1 MARPLRQLSPSSIR
15 TYERCPYMYH
25 LRYNERIRTPSTAAQ
40 LLGRAVHT
48 VIEMYYK
55 QKRSGGDVLDCEA
68 AFDVLDDAL
77 DATLHELDEAGRAE
91 IEDMREL
98 GYDLVEYYV
107 VEVAPHIRPHLI
119 EERFAFSVP
128 GVDVPIVGYVDL
140 VDQDGTVIDH
150 KTSSSPFSPDYL
162 AHDVQLLTYSL
173 GYNALRLGAR
183 QRPGQLPLINLLPPV
198 RLDVLIKG
206 EEISYQR
213 LDFRYEQEHVEN
225 YVERVNTVAAGIRS
239 ADFRPFWQ
247 VRAPNPDVCSYCDF
261 NSVCTY
267 RLPAAEDSQLENGGQ
282 EPADADAE

>member
-25 LRYNERIRTPSTAAQ
+25 LRYNERIRVPSTAAQ

-55 QKRSGGDVLDCEA
+55 QKRSGGDVLDCET

-91 IEDMREL
+91 VEDLREL
-98 GYDLVEYYV
+98 GYDLVEYYLE
-107 VEVAPHIRPHLI
+107 EVAPHIRPHLI
-119 EERFAFSVP
+119 EERFAFRIP

-140 VDQDGTVIDH
+140 VDQEGTVIDH
-150 KTSSSPFSPDYL
+150 KTSSSPFPAEYL

-198 RLDVLIKG
+198 RLDVLVKG
-206 EEISYQR
+206 EEIAYQR
-213 LDFRYEQEHVEN
+213 LDFRYEQEHVEQ
-225 YVERVNTVAAGIRS
+225 YVDRVNTVAAGIRS

-247 VRAPNPDVCSYCDF
+247 VREPNLDVCNYCDF
-261 NSVCTY
+261 NDVCTY
-267 RLPAAEDSQLENGGQ
+267 RLPAAEDPPCEGGAQ
-282 EPADADAE
+282 DQSGTDAE

>member
-1 MARPLRQLSPSSIR
+1 MARPLRRLSPSSIR

-25 LRYNERIRTPSTAAQ
+25 LRYTERIRVPSTAAQ

-48 VIEMYYK
+48 VFEMYYK
-55 QKRSGGDVLDCEA
+55 QKRSVGETLDTEA

-77 DATLHELDEAGRAE
+77 DATLHELDEEGRAE
-91 IEDMREL
+91 VEELREL

-107 VEVAPHIRPHLI
+107 EEVAPHIRPHLI
-119 EERFAFSVP
+119 EERFDFSVP

-150 KTSSSPFSPDYL
+150 KTASSPFSADYL
-162 AHDVQLLTYSL
+162 AHDIQLLTYSL

-183 QRPGQLPLINLLPPV
+183 QRPGQLPLATTLPPV
-198 RLDVLIKG
+198 RLDVLVKG
-206 EEISYQR
+206 EEITYQR
-213 LDFRYEQEHVEN
+213 LDFRYEQEHVEQ
-225 YVERVNTVAAGIRS
+225 YVARVNAVAAGIRS

-247 VRAPNPDVCSYCDF
+247 LRSPDPNVCHYCDF

-267 RLPAAEDSQLENGGQ
+267 RLPSVPEESPDGGKSDSAATQDE
-282 EPADADAE
+282 

>member
-1 MARPLRQLSPSSIR
+1 MARPLRSLSPTSIR
-15 TYERCPYMYH
+15 TYERCHYMYH
-25 LRYNERIRTPSTAAQ
+25 LRYTERIRVPSTTAQ

-48 VIEMYYK
+48 VIEAYYK
-55 QKRSGGDVLDCEA
+55 AKRDGKNLDTEA
-68 AFDVLDDAL
+68 AFDVLDDSL
-77 DATLHELDEAGRAE
+77 DATLHELDEEGRGE
-91 IEDMREL
+91 LEDLREL

-107 VEVAPHIRPHLI
+107 EEVAPHIRPHLI
-119 EERFAFSVP
+119 EERFSFNVP

-140 VDQDGTVIDH
+140 VDQEGTVIDH
-150 KTSSSPFSPDYL
+150 KTAASPFPADYL

-183 QRPGQLPLINLLPPV
+183 QRPGQLPLIHMLPPV

-213 LDFRYEQEHVEN
+213 LDFRYEQDHVDA
-225 YVERVNTVAAGIRS
+225 YVERVNSAAAGIRS

-247 VRAPNPDVCSYCDF
+247 IDQPDPAVCDYCDF

-267 RLPAAEDSQLENGGQ
+267 RLPSSTETAN
-282 EPADADAE
+282 DADSVDPPQSRPE